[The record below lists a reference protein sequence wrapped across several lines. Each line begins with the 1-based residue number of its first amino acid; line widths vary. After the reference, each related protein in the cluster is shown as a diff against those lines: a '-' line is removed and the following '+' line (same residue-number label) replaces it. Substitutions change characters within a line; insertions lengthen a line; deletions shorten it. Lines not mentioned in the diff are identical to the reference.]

1 MHHLKTLA
9 VAVILLLFSL
19 ASGTQNPADSCAAL
33 LRRLEDMG
41 KKQNLTGMVLLAM
54 KAESVCQ
61 KEFGAKSLQY
71 AEAVSMRGFAYVG
84 TGRYKEA
91 LTLFLKERTLRLA
104 VQSPR
109 DNDVYGILQSNL
121 AQAYMH
127 LGIFDSAGI
136 HNDSALV
143 IALKVFGP
151 SNSSY
156 AHRLVTKGIIFY
168 KRSDARLDSAE
179 LYCRKGLQILR
190 NSGDSSF
197 FFMNNALNTLGMVLK
212 DQGRYEESI
221 LLFDEAWRRAR
232 AEYGETHFI
241 TAILLGNKSVAVF
254 ENGQYF
260 EAELPMEQVVRDFER
275 ANFTVHPIYWKLLT
289 NLSTAKSILGKYDEA
304 LSLQE
309 KAVRIPPGVSAVDSA
324 EFYSAMATVHIHT
337 GREGK
342 AVDLLRKS
350 IKMFEKAEKK
360 NNLHYLQ
367 ALSNLEVVYNELGN
381 YEEAAALMDRT
392 AEIARKLWQHPNQ
405 QYAIHLHNIA
415 NNYFDLGEYEKAEKF
430 LAEALEMARGAKSA
444 NPVLAQIYATSA
456 YFRQKA
462 GQYKTARKLCK
473 KSRRIFEKN
482 AEPEN
487 IGYCK
492 LLVSTAVL
500 QHKTGHPQKAA
511 KLFKRAMSL
520 LETGGNENTEAYYN
534 CLIEFAKFQMNRH
547 KNGEAFALLEYAHR
561 KLLDRIDANFT
572 FLSENGKERFLQK
585 NEDHLQ
591 IFPRFAA
598 QNPLRI
604 KQSAGLAYDN
614 ELAVKG
620 LLLNSVHAVAAS
632 IFASGDSTLIRQFQT
647 WKTNRQLLAKQW
659 SLPAEERL
667 VQKRLLDS
675 LQRVTE
681 DAEVD
686 LTIRSAAFRDARS
699 RAGWQQ
705 VRDNMFA
712 GEAAIEFTRF
722 RDPGKSDSVY
732 YAAIVLVPGATDP
745 VFVRLFEESRLATH
759 LNDAL
764 EGAADY
770 KEYVGMAYRGR
781 EQTALYRLI
790 WQPLEPLLGQT
801 KTVWYAPT
809 GLLHRV
815 AFAAIAP
822 ETGRPLVKN
831 YDLRLVGSTREVV
844 FRRPLEGNA
853 VKTAL
858 LIGGIEY
865 AADSMCLVREEQEI
879 QRARQLAHDFAGKR
893 GGCAPGPV
901 PPLPGTKKETD
912 TLAALLQ
919 RRIFVR
925 LLQGC
930 AAREESIKR
939 LSDPGKSKSLIP
951 DLVHIATHGFFC
963 GDNPSMTSAQ
973 ASSPGKALPLTRC
986 GLLMAGA
993 QRIRMGEK
1001 PFAGME
1007 DGILY
1012 ASEIAELDLAGIK
1025 LVALSACETAL
1036 GDIRGGEGVYGLAR
1050 AFRLAGAEHVI
1061 MSLWQIH
1068 DTETVLFM
1076 EALYRHWQGEA
1087 DIRAAFLA
1095 TQRELQAAGKGEEI
1109 WGAFVL
1115 I

>member
-1 MHHLKTLA
+1 MNFCRTLIA
-9 VAVILLLFSL
+9 AIIFIGACLVLPA
-19 ASGTQNPADSCAAL
+19 QNPADSCAAL
-33 LRRLEDMG
+33 LLRLEELG
-41 KKQNLTGMVLLAM
+41 KKQNLAGMVLLAM
-54 KAESVCQ
+54 KAETVCQ

-91 LTLFLKERTLRLA
+91 LALFLKERELRLA
-104 VQSPR
+104 AQSPR
-109 DNDVYGILQSNL
+109 DDDAYGILQSNL
-121 AQAYMH
+121 TQAYMH
-127 LGIFDSAGI
+127 LGKFDSAGI

-143 IALKVFGP
+143 IALKVSGP
-151 SNSSY
+151 ESGAY
-156 AHRLVTKGIIFY
+156 ANRLVNKGIVFY
-168 KRSDARLDSAE
+168 RRGDTQIDSAE
-179 LYCRKGLQILR
+179 FYSRKGLQILR

-197 FFMNNALNTLGMVLK
+197 FFMTNALNTLGMVLK

-221 LLFDEAWRRAR
+221 SLFDEAWRRAR
-232 AEYGETHFI
+232 TEYGETHF
-241 TAILLGNKSVAVF
+241 TAAILLGNKSVAVF

-260 EAELPMEQVVRDFER
+260 NAEAPMEQVVRDFER
-275 ANFTVHPIYWKLLT
+275 VNFTAHPIYWKMLT
-289 NLSTAKSILGKYDEA
+289 NLSSVKSMLGKYEEA

-309 KAVRIPPGVSAVDSA
+309 KAGRIPHGVGAVDSA
-324 EFYSAMATVHIHT
+324 EFYAVMATVHIHT

-360 NNLHYLQ
+360 NDLHYLQ

-381 YEEAAALMDRT
+381 YEEAAVLMDRT

-456 YFRQKA
+456 YFGQKA
-462 GQYKTARKLCK
+462 GQYKTARKLSK
-473 KSRRIFEKN
+473 KSRRIYEKN
-482 AEPEN
+482 PEPEN

-511 KLFKRAMSL
+511 KLFSRAKSL
-520 LETGGNENTEAYYN
+520 LEKSGNVNTEAYYN
-534 CLIEFAKFQMNRH
+534 CLLAFAKFQMNRH
-547 KNGEAFALLEYAHR
+547 KYGEAFALLEYAHQ

-585 NEDHLQ
+585 NEDNLQ

-632 IFASGDSTLIRQFQT
+632 IYASGDSTLIQQFQT
-647 WKTNRQLLAKQW
+647 WKTNRQLLARQW

-699 RAGWQQ
+699 RVSWQQ
-705 VRDNMFA
+705 VRDSLSA
-712 GEAAIEFTRF
+712 GEAAIEFTHF
-722 RDPGKSDSVY
+722 RDPGRSDSVY

-745 VFVRLFEESRLATH
+745 VFVRLFEESRLAAH
-759 LNDAL
+759 LNDAV

-781 EQTALYRLI
+781 EQTALYRLV

-815 AFAAIAP
+815 AFAAITP
-822 ETGRPLVKN
+822 EAGRPLVKN

-844 FRRPLEGNA
+844 FRRPLGGNA

-865 AADSMCLVREEQEI
+865 AADSTCLVREGQII
-879 QRARQLAHDFAGKR
+879 QQVPLLPEDIAGHR

-901 PPLPGTKKETD
+901 PALPGTRKETD
-912 TLAALLQ
+912 TLASLLQ
-919 RRIFVR
+919 SQMQVR

-930 AAREESIKR
+930 TAREESVKR
-939 LSDPGKSKSLIP
+939 LGDPGKSKSLAP
-951 DLVHIATHGFFC
+951 DLMHIATHGFFC
-963 GDNPSMTSAQ
+963 EDNR
-973 ASSPGKALPLTRC
+973 ASKTLPLTRC

-1012 ASEIAELDLAGIK
+1012 ASEIAEIDLTGTK

-1050 AFRLAGAEHVI
+1050 AFRLAGVEHVI

-1076 EALYRHWQGEA
+1076 ETLYRHWQGDT

-1095 TQRELQAAGKGEEI
+1095 TQRELQAAGKGEET
-1109 WGAFVL
+1109 WAAFVL